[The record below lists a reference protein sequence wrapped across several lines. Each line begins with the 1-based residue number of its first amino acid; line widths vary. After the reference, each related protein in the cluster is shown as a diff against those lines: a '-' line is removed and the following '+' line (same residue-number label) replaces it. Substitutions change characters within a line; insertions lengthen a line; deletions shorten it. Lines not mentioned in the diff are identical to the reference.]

1 MNIPP
6 IEAIRIT
13 RKLTTAI
20 ALLKAD
26 IMVNTLSKLS
36 YLSLLL

>member
-6 IEAIRIT
+6 IEAIRIP

-26 IMVNTLSKLS
+26 IMVKHPS
-36 YLSLLL
+36 